1 MGQAQ
6 ERLILEMNVRKLEVV
21 RDMRYENPTNSKWLS
36 ALSFVVVSSAIL
48 FLRFGTWSR
57 A

>member
-6 ERLILEMNVRKLEVV
+6 ERLILQMNVRKLEVV